1 MISSDDETLDIAGA
15 IRRLRQEG
23 TDDAF
28 YEAKACDMRLSADV
42 WESVSAFA
50 NTSGGVLLLGLD
62 ERNDFQLA
70 KHFDIDK
77 VRDQFIEGIGD
88 GGVSGARLGNPPRYV
103 MNRADVDGK
112 QILAI
117 VIKENEIGEKP
128 CYIKAKG
135 IESGSYKRIDD
146 KDVRLSAMEIYEYR
160 NALVPSKADNTIV
173 PESDIDDLDPQLV
186 NALIERRRQSKA
198 LLGASTREEQ
208 LERLNVIDKQGAVKL
223 AGLLV
228 VGKYPQQFEPKLL
241 IDVAAHPGTEK
252 SEPGMPRFLD
262 RVLCDGSLPGAIDDA
277 LHAVVKNLRTISH
290 VQGVGRVDEC
300 EIPEAAIREAIA
312 NAVIHREY
320 HPYFTG
326 QSVSVD
332 IFRDRMVVTNPGGLW
347 GGKTLENI
355 ADGSSRCRNV
365 ILMQLMEE
373 VPVSSSIGS
382 TVEGQG
388 SGIAMMVRLMRD
400 RGLPEPEFKATADQ
414 FTVVFHRPD
423 VADIVARPASG
434 KDADGKQKREEP
446 TKRMAE
452 FLTLLGDDSE
462 KSARELAEEAN
473 VSIETAR
480 RALND
485 LLRAGKIKATAPLNS
500 RNRRYRAV

>member
-1 MISSDDETLDIAGA
+1 
-15 IRRLRQEG
+15 
-23 TDDAF
+23 
-28 YEAKACDMRLSADV
+28 MRLSADV

-50 NTSGGVLLLGLD
+50 NTSGGILLLGLD
-62 ERNDFQLA
+62 ERNGFSPSE
-70 KHFDIDK
+70 HFDIDK

-88 GGVSGARLGNPPRYV
+88 GGVDGARLGNPPRYV
-103 MNRADVDGK
+103 MNRADIDGK
-112 QILAI
+112 QILVI

-146 KDVRLSAMEIYEYR
+146 KDVRLSTMEIYEYR

-186 NALIERRRQSKA
+186 DVLIDRRRQSKA
-198 LLGASTREEQ
+198 LLGAATREEQ
-208 LERLNVIDKQGAVKL
+208 LERLNVTDKHGFVKL
-223 AGLLV
+223 AGLLA

-290 VQGVGRVDEC
+290 VRGVGRIDEC

-332 IFRDRMVVTNPGGLW
+332 IFRDRVVVTNPGGLW
-347 GGKTLENI
+347 GGKTIDNI
-355 ADGSSRCRNV
+355 ADGSSRCRNA

-400 RGLPEPEFKATADQ
+400 RGLREPEFKVSADQ

-423 VADIVARPASG
+423 VADIIAHPISENTV
-434 KDADGKQKREEP
+434 DDKR
-446 TKRMAE
+446 KRMEHSKRTEE
-452 FLTLLGDDSE
+452 FLTLLDGGGE

-473 VSIETAR
+473 VSVETAR
-480 RALND
+480 RTLND
-485 LLRAGKIKATAPLNS
+485 LLRAGKIQATAPLNS
-500 RNRRYRAV
+500 RNRKYRAV